1 MITTT
6 LSTPTNASASPW
18 PGNSANFDQRSRF
31 TRPKRW
37 VLAWDFETE
46 AVETKLTA
54 LGETPQTYE
63 VAKLTAEVA

>member
-1 MITTT
+1 
-6 LSTPTNASASPW
+6 
-18 PGNSANFDQRSRF
+18 
-31 TRPKRW
+31 

-63 VAKLTAEVA
+63 VAKLTAEVASRSDRGSTCSAAASRLAV

>member
-1 MITTT
+1 VV
-6 LSTPTNASASPW
+6 
-18 PGNSANFDQRSRF
+18 
-31 TRPKRW
+31 
-37 VLAWDFETE
+37 VLTWDFETE